1 MANIIGKKEGM
12 TLFLGDIAVLLI
24 SLLLTIVIRYGSL
37 SSQEIVVG
45 HFKPFSIIF
54 IISLVIY
61 FIAGLYE
68 KHTVFL
74 KNKLS
79 SILLRVQFFNA
90 VVIIAFFYFI
100 PYFLITPKVTMFIYL
115 ICSFLL
121 MLAWR
126 TAIVQVVTTRRKY
139 KALLIAN
146 GSDADDLYNEINNN
160 SKYGISFVLRIN
172 PDTDI
177 KTGDEI
183 LDCIKNNGIT
193 YVVADFANK
202 KVDELMPL
210 LYKLI
215 FSGVQFSDIQK
226 VYEGV
231 FDKVP
236 LLLVND
242 TWFLENVSTSP
253 KATFDIL
260 KRGTD
265 IILSTILGIISL
277 IFYPF
282 VYLLIK
288 LDDGGVIFSYQYRV
302 GQNNKIVKI
311 AKFRTMSIANDGGK
325 WNPGDDKKQ
334 KNVVTRVGKFLRKS
348 RIDELP
354 QLWNVFAGDISLIG
368 PRPEFEEPVTQ
379 YAKAIPYYNVRHI
392 VKPGLSGW
400 AQIYGRHPHHGV
412 HVDDTRDKLSYD
424 LFYIKN
430 RSILLD
436 VKIALQT
443 LKVLVSFMGK

>member
-1 MANIIGKKEGM
+1 
-12 TLFLGDIAVLLI
+12 
-24 SLLLTIVIRYGSL
+24 
-37 SSQEIVVG
+37 
-45 HFKPFSIIF
+45 
-54 IISLVIY
+54 
-61 FIAGLYE
+61 
-68 KHTVFL
+68 
-74 KNKLS
+74 
-79 SILLRVQFFNA
+79 
-90 VVIIAFFYFI
+90 
-100 PYFLITPKVTMFIYL
+100 
-115 ICSFLL
+115 

-146 GSDADDLYNEINNN
+146 GSDADDLFNEINNN

-282 VYLLIK
+282 
-288 LDDGGVIFSYQYRV
+288 F
-302 GQNNKIVKI
+302 
-311 AKFRTMSIANDGGK
+311 
-325 WNPGDDKKQ
+325 
-334 KNVVTRVGKFLRKS
+334 
-348 RIDELP
+348 
-354 QLWNVFAGDISLIG
+354 
-368 PRPEFEEPVTQ
+368 
-379 YAKAIPYYNVRHI
+379 YYI
-392 VKPGLSGW
+392 CDC
-400 AQIYGRHPHHGV
+400 AY
-412 HVDDTRDKLSYD
+412 
-424 LFYIKN
+424 
-430 RSILLD
+430 
-436 VKIALQT
+436 
-443 LKVLVSFMGK
+443 